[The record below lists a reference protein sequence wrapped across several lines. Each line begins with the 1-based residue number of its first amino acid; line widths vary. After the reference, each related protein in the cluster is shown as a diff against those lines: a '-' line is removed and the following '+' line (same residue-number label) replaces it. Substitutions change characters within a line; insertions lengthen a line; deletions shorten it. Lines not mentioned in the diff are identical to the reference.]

1 VLSRVIKSL
10 KAAEGVEILYLHV
23 KKGFM
28 IRLIIFDSSI
38 DYLVF
43 ATSYYPKHNGLTV
56 KVTHKNKGKCA
67 RMALKHL
74 YESIK
79 EMEICDS

>member
-1 VLSRVIKSL
+1 VIKSL
-10 KAAEGVEILYLHV
+10 KATDGVETFYLYV

-56 KVTHKNKGKCA
+56 KVTHKSKSKCA
-67 RMALKHL
+67 RLAIKHL

-79 EMEICDS
+79 EMELCNS